1 MNFQCTCVLSTDQ
14 FPKAGQNLAMF
25 MTSGAAQKSPS
36 QIANMAKGQWFDGE
50 QKNGAYYGWMKMI
63 NKFTTTGEG

>member
-1 MNFQCTCVLSTDQ
+1 
-14 FPKAGQNLAMF
+14 MF